1 MTMLSTKGIHFSY
14 RYKQL
19 LNKEPISP
27 AHTHTS
33 TQKKNMHV
41 KENPLIVYVSYG
53 FLTMCTLT
61 TKISHKDQE

>member
-27 AHTHTS
+27 AHTHIYS
-33 TQKKNMHV
+33 KKNMHV
-41 KENPLIVYVSYG
+41 KENSLIVYVSYG